1 MSRYSAHSH
10 LGDAVC
16 GAHGYDDA
24 SMTHRGLIGAPLALT
39 LQDEPGGA
47 AGIEQSEVYNHSLET
62 EE

>member
-1 MSRYSAHSH
+1 
-10 LGDAVC
+10 VC